1 MMRKILVIAALL
13 TVAGCVQPN
22 IVLVEPNAPVTVEFY
37 EVTPP
42 GEWNRLNYSY
52 FENWTV
58 DGYGLQALR
67 FHAVPDGQSLV
78 PTRSTWGKL
87 TPPEEKTPIFRKTM
101 IPNEVQEFVVET
113 LSDDGWINVKARRL
127 KPARFGQLRG
137 GFRFSFSM
145 ADDDGL
151 EYDGMALGVVK
162 DDELHIIIYRGTRMH
177 YFPKYK
183 RQVEQIFKSI
193 KT

>member
-1 MMRKILVIAALL
+1 MMRKILMIAALL

-22 IVLVEPNAPVTVEFY
+22 IVLVEPNQPFKVEFY

-42 GEWNRLNYSY
+42 GEWNRLNYAFY
-52 FENWTV
+52 ENWTV

-78 PTRSTWGKL
+78 PNRSAWGKL
-87 TPPEEKTPIFRKTM
+87 IPPEDKTPVFRKTM
-101 IPNEVQEFVVET
+101 TPNEVQEFLVET
-113 LSDDGWINVKARRL
+113 LSDRGWANVKASRL
-127 KPARFGQLRG
+127 TPAKFGQLP

-151 EYDGMALGVVK
+151 EYDGIALGTIK
-162 DDELHIIIYRGTRMH
+162 GDELHLIVYSGTRLH
-177 YFPKYK
+177 YFPTYK
-183 RQVEQIFKSI
+183 RQVEGIFRSI

>member
-1 MMRKILVIAALL
+1 MTRKILIIAALL

-22 IVLVEPNAPVTVEFY
+22 ITLVSPNEPITVEFY

-52 FENWTV
+52 YENWTV
-58 DGYGLQALR
+58 DGYPLQALR

-78 PTRSTWGKL
+78 PNRSTWGKL
-87 TPPEEKTPIFRKTM
+87 IPPKDKTPVFRKTM
-101 IPNEVQEFVVET
+101 TPNEVQEFVVET
-113 LSDDGWINVKARRL
+113 LSNRGGVNVKASRL
-127 KPARFGQLRG
+127 KPAKFGKLP

-145 ADDDGL
+145 TDDDGL
-151 EYDGMALGVVK
+151 EFDGMALGTIK
-162 DDELHIIIYRGTRMH
+162 NDELHIIVYSGTRMH
-177 YFPKYK
+177 YFPTYK
-183 RQVEQIFKSI
+183 RQVERIFKSI